1 MAEAEPVRPATEFA
15 DAWRQTGSLVALRE
29 AIEAGARVR
38 HVVARRAG
46 LGDSELIALQHLVRR
61 PLGPAELA
69 RLLEV
74 STAASTGIVDRL
86 AERGHVER
94 HPHAAD
100 RRRTEV
106 RVTASG
112 REEVLAHLLPMFTA
126 LDEWDRSFSDEERAL
141 VERYLR
147 GVRAAFEQVSGPA
160 PTLTHEVA
168 PAPATQPPPSEA

>member
-1 MAEAEPVRPATEFA
+1 MAGVEPAGPATEFA
-15 DAWRQTGSLVALRE
+15 DTWRQTGSLVALRE

-46 LGDSELIALQHLVRR
+46 LSDSDLMALQHLVRG

-69 RLLEV
+69 RMLDV

-86 AERGHVER
+86 VERGHVMR
-94 HPHAAD
+94 HPYAGD

-112 REEVLAHLLPMFTA
+112 REEVLAHLLPMFAA
-126 LDEWDRSFSDEERAL
+126 LDAWDRSFTDEERAL

-147 GVRAAFEQVSGPA
+147 GVRDAFEQVSGP
-160 PTLTHEVA
+160 PKGSQ
-168 PAPATQPPPSEA
+168 PAQPPPSEA

>member
-1 MAEAEPVRPATEFA
+1 MPGAEPVGPASEFA

-46 LGDSELIALQHLVRR
+46 LGDSELVALQHLVRA

-69 RLLEV
+69 RILDV
-74 STAASTGIVDRL
+74 STAASTGVVDRL

-94 HPHAAD
+94 HPHAGD

-112 REEVLAHLLPMFTA
+112 REEVLAHLLPMFAA
-126 LDEWDRSFSDEERAL
+126 LDAWDRSFTDAERAL

-147 GVRAAFEQVSGPA
+147 GVRAAFEEVSGP
-160 PTLTHEVA
+160 PPA
-168 PAPATQPPPSEA
+168 PAPPQPPPSEA

>member
-1 MAEAEPVRPATEFA
+1 MAGPGPAGPASEFA

-46 LGDSELIALQHLVRR
+46 LSDSELIALQHLVRTA
-61 PLGPAELA
+61 LGPAELA
-69 RLLEV
+69 RILDI
-74 STAASTGIVDRL
+74 STAASTGVVDRL

-94 HPHAAD
+94 HPHAED
-100 RRRTEV
+100 RRRTDV

-126 LDEWDRSFSDEERAL
+126 LDTWDRSFTDAERAL

-147 GVRAAFEQVSGPA
+147 GVREAFERVAGPA
-160 PTLTHEVA
+160 A
-168 PAPATQPPPSEA
+168 PAQPPPSEA

>member
-1 MAEAEPVRPATEFA
+1 MAKPEPAGPASEFA

-46 LGDSELIALQHLVRR
+46 LGDSELIALQHLVRT

-69 RLLEV
+69 RILDI
-74 STAASTGIVDRL
+74 STAASTGVVDRL

-106 RVTASG
+106 RVTPSG

-126 LDEWDRSFSDEERAL
+126 LDAWDRSFTEEERAL

-147 GVRAAFEQVSGPA
+147 GVRAAFERVSDPESA
-160 PTLTHEVA
+160 
-168 PAPATQPPPSEA
+168 QPPPS

>member
-1 MAEAEPVRPATEFA
+1 MAEAESSGPATEFA

-46 LGDSELIALQHLVRR
+46 LGDSDLVALQHLVRG

-106 RVTASG
+106 RVTPSG

-126 LDEWDRSFSDEERAL
+126 LDAWDRSFTDDERAL

-160 PTLTHEVA
+160 PAV
-168 PAPATQPPPSEA
+168 PATTQPPPSEA

>member
-1 MAEAEPVRPATEFA
+1 MAGAEPAGPASEFA

-46 LGDSELIALQHLVRR
+46 LSDSELVALQHLVRAS
-61 PLGPAELA
+61 LGPAELA
-69 RLLEV
+69 RILDI
-74 STAASTGIVDRL
+74 STAASTGVVDRL

-94 HPHAAD
+94 HPHAED
-100 RRRTEV
+100 RRRTDV

-126 LDEWDRSFSDEERAL
+126 LDAWDRSFTDAERAL

-147 GVRAAFEQVSGPA
+147 GVRAAFEQVSDP
-160 PTLTHEVA
+160 PVVA
-168 PAPATQPPPSEA
+168 QPPPSEA

>member
-1 MAEAEPVRPATEFA
+1 MPGAEPVGPASEFA

-38 HVVARRAG
+38 HVVA
-46 LGDSELIALQHLVRR
+46 
-61 PLGPAELA
+61 A
-69 RLLEV
+69 RILDI
-74 STAASTGIVDRL
+74 STAASTGVVDRL

-94 HPHAAD
+94 HPHAGD

-112 REEVLAHLLPMFTA
+112 REEVLAHLLPMFAA
-126 LDEWDRSFSDEERAL
+126 LDAWDRSFTDAERAL

-147 GVRAAFEQVSGPA
+147 GVRAAFEEVSGP
-160 PTLTHEVA
+160 PPA
-168 PAPATQPPPSEA
+168 PAPPQPPPSEA

>member
-1 MAEAEPVRPATEFA
+1 MAGAEPAGPATEFA

-46 LGDSELIALQHLVRR
+46 LSDSELVALQHLVRS

-69 RLLEV
+69 RLLDV

-86 AERGHVER
+86 VDRGHAERY
-94 HPHAAD
+94 PHAAD

-126 LDEWDRSFSDEERAL
+126 LDAWDRSFTDDERAV

-147 GVRAAFEQVSGPA
+147 GARAAFEQVSGPA
-160 PTLTHEVA
+160 RTSPSA
-168 PAPATQPPPSEA
+168 QPPPSEA